1 MPATRFV
8 KAHLYVDWSRAGS
21 YVDETARLVSAS
33 GNWRRNNPEDSITS
47 PRGIV
52 AQATVTLINH
62 DQRFSTL
69 NEDGALYAS
78 IGNGGYYQA
87 PMYLTVEENLVE
99 VRIFTGVIKGPRE
112 TGGNIDSIGQITFDC
127 RSREELLLQQKLS
140 TTQANVAGYNVA
152 GLSEAGVI
160 LTWLTLAGIDPA
172 DFVHDAGK
180 FIINWA
186 WLDNESPLE
195 DIWQLAAAAG
205 GAFYSRPDGK
215 FVYESMSGWI
225 TAVGGASYEE
235 FTDDDYRRGA
245 VAINDAELY
254 ETVIVEV
261 ASRAVASSTVVWD
274 SPEQVTIP
282 PLSTGVVGELPL
294 FKVVANLQQP
304 LYALEAFLYDP
315 ASAGG
320 WPMTDYVT
328 FIGWDAYAQRV
339 EMTFKN
345 ISTGHAAVLRN
356 FRIVGK
362 ALTGGP
368 VNEVTLSST
377 DAFWTGRSGR
387 TRTVS
392 NQYIQNQAQGEALCG
407 FLRARHQKPRA
418 FYSLSDVPGDTGRA
432 LGQRIIIRAG
442 GLVSDDRTAI
452 VTGLSW
458 RWSRDGGF
466 TQNIEAF
473 DAIDLFTY
481 APTVRSGDYVA
492 AANYFVIGTD
502 TIDSGRRVFY

>member
-8 KAHLYVDWSRAGS
+8 KAHLYVDWSRADS
-21 YVDETARLVSAS
+21 YVDETDRLVSAS

-52 AQATVTLINH
+52 SQATITLINH

-78 IGNGGYYQA
+78 IGNGGYYQV
-87 PMYLTVEENLVE
+87 PMYLTVEEETVE
-99 VRIFTGVIKGPRE
+99 TRIFTGVIKGPRE
-112 TGGNIDSIGQITFDC
+112 TGGSLDAIGTITFDC
-127 RSREELLLQQKLS
+127 RDRQELLLQQKLS
-140 TTQANVAGYNVA
+140 TTQANVAGYNEA

-160 LTWLTLAGIDPA
+160 LEWLTLAGIDPA

-195 DIWQLAAAAG
+195 DIWQLAASAG

-225 TAVGGASYEE
+225 GALEGASYEE
-235 FTDDDYRRGA
+235 FTDDDYRRGT
-245 VAINDAELY
+245 VKIDDTELY
-254 ETVIVEV
+254 KEIIVEV
-261 ASRAVASSTVVWD
+261 ASRTIAPSAVVWD

-282 PLSTGVVGELPL
+282 ADSTIVVT
-294 FKVVANLQQP
+294 ANLQQP
-304 LYALEAFLYDP
+304 LYALEAFVYDP

-320 WPMTDYVT
+320 WPMTSYVT
-328 FIGWDAYAQRV
+328 FVGWVAYAQRI
-339 EMTFKN
+339 EMTFSN
-345 ISTGHAAVLRN
+345 SATGHAAVLRN
-356 FRIVGK
+356 FQIIGK

-368 VNEVTLSST
+368 VNEVTLESADS
-377 DAFWTGRSGR
+377 FWTGRIGR

-392 NQYIQNQAQGEALCG
+392 NQYIQAQAQGEALCG

-418 FYSLSDVPGDTGRA
+418 FYTLSDVPGDTGRA

-442 GLVSDDRTAI
+442 GLVSDDRTAV
-452 VTGLSW
+452 VTGLGW
-458 RWSRDGGF
+458 RWSRDTGY
-466 TQNIEAF
+466 TQSIEAF

-481 APTVRSGDYVA
+481 ATTVRTGDYVVTPE
-492 AANYFVIGTD
+492 YFLIGTS